1 MILMKKKT
9 FILKIG
15 GSVLTKKNA
24 QRPSVRKKILEKIVE
39 NLKRLLANEQ
49 NLRLILIHGAGSG
62 GHTIAHTY
70 NLSDGVYN
78 DPYKR
83 LGALKVRR
91 ANQVLNEKIFSM
103 FIDYDIPVIPLH
115 SGSLLATRKGN
126 ITYFSHTIIDLC
138 FKNKSIPLL
147 YGEMV
152 FDEESGMS
160 VCSGDLIA
168 FYLAKK
174 YNASR
179 VLFASDVE
187 GIYSE
192 DPFKNKNASLIKNSS
207 LRDLV
212 KNKKITLSGSHN
224 IDVTGGIYNKIQSLK
239 NNISPSIQDVIIF
252 NGLHPENFLYITKK
266 NPPGTKILLS

>member
-1 MILMKKKT
+1 MKKKT
-9 FILKIG
+9 LILKIG

-24 QRPSVRKKILEKIVE
+24 QKPSIRKKLLQEIVK
-39 NLKRLLANEQ
+39 NIKTLLIGEP
-49 NLRLILIHGAGSG
+49 NLRIILIHGAGSG
-62 GHTIAHTY
+62 GHTIAHAY
-70 NLSDGVYN
+70 KLSDGVYN

-83 LGALKVRR
+83 IGALKVRR
-91 ANQVLNEKIFSM
+91 ANQILNEKVFST

-115 SGSLLATRKGN
+115 SGSLIATKKGN
-126 ITYFSHTIIDLC
+126 IVYFSHTIIDLC
-138 FKNKSIPLL
+138 FENKSIPLL

-168 FYLAKK
+168 FYLAQK

-207 LRDLV
+207 LKDLI

-224 IDVTGGIYNKIQSLK
+224 VDVTGGIYNKIQSLK
-239 NNISPSIQDVIIF
+239 NNLSPSLQDVIIF
-252 NGLHPENFLYITKK
+252 NGLRPENFLSITKK
-266 NPPGTKILLS
+266 NPPGTKIILS

>member
-1 MILMKKKT
+1 MEKT
-9 FILKIG
+9 IILKIG
-15 GSVLTKKNA
+15 GSVLTRKNI
-24 QRPSVRKKILEKIVE
+24 QKPSVRKKLLREIIQ
-39 NLKRLLANEQ
+39 NLKKLLASEK

-70 NLSDGVYN
+70 NLSHGVCD
-78 DPYKR
+78 DPIKR
-83 LGALKVRR
+83 IGALKVRY
-91 ANQVLNEKIFSM
+91 ANQILNEKIFSIC
-103 FIDYDIPVIPLH
+103 IDYDIPVVPLH
-115 SGSLLATRKGN
+115 SGSLIGMKKGN
-126 ITYFSHTIIDLC
+126 IVYFSHTILDLC

-152 FDEESGMS
+152 FDEETGMA

-207 LRDLV
+207 LKDLV

-224 IDVTGGIYNKIQSLK
+224 VDVTGGIYNKIQSLK
-239 NNISPSIQDVIIF
+239 NNLSPSLQDVIIF
-252 NGLHPENFLYITKK
+252 NGLRPENFLSLTKK
-266 NPPGTKILLS
+266 NPPGTKIFFS

>member
-1 MILMKKKT
+1 MIFMKKKT

-15 GSVLTKKNA
+15 GSVLTKKNV
-24 QRPSVRKKILEKIVE
+24 QRPSVRKKLLQEIVK
-39 NLKRLLANEQ
+39 NLKTLLASEQ
-49 NLRLILIHGAGSG
+49 NIRLILIHGAGSG

-70 NLSDGVYN
+70 NLSNGVYN
-78 DPYKR
+78 DPHKR
-83 LGALKVRR
+83 IGALKVRR
-91 ANQVLNEKIFSM
+91 ANQILNEKIFST
-103 FIDYDIPVIPLH
+103 FLDYDIPVIPLH

-168 FYLAKK
+168 FYLAEK

-192 DPFKNKNASLIKNSS
+192 DPFKNKNASLIKDSS
-207 LRDLV
+207 LKDLV
-212 KNKKITLSGSHN
+212 KNKNITLSGSHN

-252 NGLHPENFLYITKK
+252 NGLRPENFLHITKK
-266 NPPGTKILLS
+266 NPPGTKIILS